1 MSTITNSKAID
12 KVLTRRVEKIYPSK
26 EALKKLLLSGKKIR
40 LYQGFDPS
48 SPNLH
53 FGHLVGLLKLK
64 EFQQLG
70 HEVIFLIGDF
80 TGMIGDP
87 TGKLKTRK
95 VLTRN
100 QVQKNTETYKN
111 QAKKLLDFE
120 GKNPVKLKFNYD
132 WNSKLSSID
141 ILQLTR
147 QITVRQ
153 LLERDMFK
161 KRLAKGREIS
171 VEEYLYPL
179 FQAYDSL
186 AMDVDLEIGGSDQ
199 MFNMLVGRDLI
210 KKVKNKEK
218 FVLTTKLITD
228 DKGNKIGKTEDNVIN
243 IASSPNEFFSQIM
256 SIADEAIIPGLEL
269 ITELP
274 LSEIEN
280 IKKALKAGKNPME
293 SKKRLAWELTKML
306 NNKKSADKAQSEF
319 EKVHQQNKT
328 PTNMPTFPLS
338 KLSKNPINPIDLLV
352 ETGLAP
358 SRAEAKRLIQQNA
371 ITHYPSSITHPL
383 PITHH
388 SSSINIE
395 PGSILKVGKR
405 KWLKII

>member
-1 MSTITNSKAID
+1 MNPITNPQKINQI
-12 KVLTRRVEKIYPSK
+12 LERRVEKIYPSK
-26 EALKKLLLSGKKIR
+26 EALKKLLLSGKKLR

-48 SPNLH
+48 APNLH

-87 TGKLKTRK
+87 SGKEKTRK

-100 QVQKNTETYKN
+100 QIIINTETYKK
-111 QAKKLLDFE
+111 QA
-120 GKNPVKLKFNYD
+120 GKILQFKGQNSIKIKFNYD

-141 ILQLTR
+141 ILRLTR
-147 QITVRQ
+147 LITVRQ

-161 KRLAKGREIS
+161 KRLAKGQEIS

-186 AMDVDLEIGGSDQ
+186 AMDIDLEIGGSDQ
-199 MFNMLVGRDLI
+199 MFNMLVGRDLM

-228 DKGNKIGKTEDNVIN
+228 NKGNKIGKTEGNVIN
-243 IASSPNEFFSQIM
+243 IAGSPNEFFAQIM
-256 SIADEAIIPGLEL
+256 NLNDEVILPCFEL
-269 ITELP
+269 ITEIP
-274 LSEIEN
+274 MKEIKN
-280 IKKALKAGKNPME
+280 IKKTLKAGKNPME
-293 SKKRLAWELTKML
+293 SKKQLAWELTKML
-306 NNKKSADKAQSEF
+306 NDEKSADSAQLEF

-328 PTNMPTFPLS
+328 PTNIPAFSLS

-352 ETGLAP
+352 ETKLC
-358 SRAEAKRLIQQNA
+358 SSKSEAKRLIQQKA
-371 ITHYPSSITHPL
+371 IKLNQSTISNQQLATSIKP
-383 PITHH
+383 
-388 SSSINIE
+388 ND
-395 PGSILKVGKR
+395 ILKVGKR
-405 KWLKII
+405 KWLKIT